1 MTDVPARLGGDEF
14 AVVPPKASALTV
26 PRYAAKLV
34 ELVAQASLPVGGPR
48 VTASVRAV
56 VFERAPDS
64 AKAALAQAD
73 AAMYAARRDGK
84 NRYVAA
90 VTAAR
95 TP

>member
-1 MTDVPARLGGDEF
+1 MLPARSG
-14 AVVPPKASALTV
+14 AVGPPDSV
-26 PRYAAKLV
+26 V
-34 ELVAQASLPVGGPR
+34 
-48 VTASVRAV
+48 VRAV

-90 VTAAR
+90 VTAVR

>member
-1 MTDVPARLGGDEF
+1 
-14 AVVPPKASALTV
+14 VV
-26 PRYAAKLV
+26 
-34 ELVAQASLPVGGPR
+34 
-48 VTASVRAV
+48 VRAV

-90 VTAAR
+90 VTAVR

>member
-34 ELVAQASLPVGGPR
+34 ELVAQAPLPAGCPR
-48 VTASVRAV
+48 VTASAGAV

-90 VTAAR
+90 VTAVR